1 MKILTSVLL
10 GLGLIF
16 GANAANITIFY
27 SPTCPHCHN
36 ARNFINNEIIYEYD
50 TVKIYEVNAAN
61 PDNRQ
66 DFIDALSKC
75 GYKTGGVPVLVIGD
89 KCFQGYAD
97 SKQADIRAAIEID
110 LTEAEKKSAADNKA
124 AFDKDQEAF
133 VSSRLDRRNALT
145 NKDNVKKN
153 Q

>member
-1 MKILTSVLL
+1 MLL
-10 GLGLIF
+10 FLEIIS
-16 GANAANITIFY
+16 GASAANITVYY

-36 ARNFINNEIIYEYD
+36 ARSFINNELIYEYD
-50 TVKIYEVNAAN
+50 TIKIYEVNAAN

-97 SKQADIRAAIEID
+97 SMQGEIRAAIEID
-110 LTEAEKKSAADNKA
+110 LTDAQKKTAADNKV

-133 VSSRLDRRNALT
+133 VMSHLDRRNALT

-153 Q
+153 K